1 MTRTG
6 DVVRL
11 AQHRPEPF
19 VAVHPEDAAAAGL
32 ADGGLAN
39 VTTAH
44 GSESYRVACDPGQ
57 RRGSLFAPIHWSR
70 TCASGGLT
78 GSLAQANPDPLS
90 GQPAFKSTPAAI
102 APLAV
107 DWHGFLLTR
116 QRAAPTAPWW
126 VHITADGCERFEIA
140 GQGSLAA
147 AAAALCAPTPRQ
159 IVTELC
165 DGARGLRRALSTN
178 GRLDAVLLL
187 SAGPALP
194 GRDWLAQQF
203 AAHDL
208 PAGLLAGAPA
218 GPVADVGAQ
227 ICACFNVGLNALTHA
242 IRSQR
247 LADVGAIGAALGA
260 GSNCGSCK
268 PELARLLHQL
278 RETEDA

>member
-1 MTRTG
+1 
-6 DVVRL
+6 
-11 AQHRPEPF
+11 
-19 VAVHPEDAAAAGL
+19 
-32 ADGGLAN
+32 ADGGLAS

-44 GSESYRVACDPGQ
+44 GSEAYRVVFDAGQ
-57 RRGSLFAPIHWSR
+57 RRGGLFVPIHWSR
-70 TCASGGLT
+70 TRASGGLT
-78 GSLAQANPDPLS
+78 GSLAHARPDPHS
-90 GQPAFKSTPAAI
+90 GQPAFKSTPASI
-102 APLAV
+102 APLDV

-116 QRAAPTAPWW
+116 ARTAPAAPWW

-140 GQGSLAA
+140 GQGGLEA
-147 AAAALCAPTPRQ
+147 AAAALCAPAPGQ
-159 IVTELC
+159 IVTEMR
-165 DGARGLRRALSTN
+165 DGARGLRCALSTG

-203 AAHDL
+203 AAHDM

-218 GPVADVGAQ
+218 GPVADVGVQ
-227 ICACFNVGLNALTHA
+227 ICACFNVGLNTLTAA